1 MRIFSSIIVLLLCMS
16 SCNQEIEITGHWRPA
31 GSFKSGQGLNSKTP
45 EFRDLI
51 LNSDSSFISVGVD
64 QQPMEAEGWN
74 NGATHKGEWNFTNG
88 ILLLK
93 IEGGASRPV
102 KFKVLKVTKGEM
114 ILESEFMSS
123 VEFKLIRLNN

>member
-1 MRIFSSIIVLLLCMS
+1 MRIFSSIIIPILCMS

-31 GSFKSGQGLNSKTP
+31 DSFKSGQGLNSKTP

-51 LNSDSSFISVGVD
+51 LNSDSNFISVGFD
-64 QQPMEAEGWN
+64 QQPMETEGWN
-74 NGATHKGEWNFTNG
+74 NGATHKGKWSFANG
-88 ILLLK
+88 ILSLK

-114 ILESEFMSS
+114 ILKSEFMSS
-123 VEFKLIRLNN
+123 VEFKLIRLKN